1 MKVRLKRKMERLPF
15 VTPPAP
21 RYRKVFV
28 DSRLRS
34 AGDYSSFQVTA
45 PSDVQLGDR
54 AYVASCSFA
63 NVFQTVGAYNTL
75 YFRYST
81 EDRMGLGVPVERPL
95 FAFSWRRLGATDE
108 GVNQHL
114 AE

>member
-1 MKVRLKRKMERLPF
+1 MERLPF

-34 AGDYSSFQVTA
+34 AGDYSSFQVTV

-75 YFRYST
+75 YFRHSS
-81 EDRMGLGVPVERPL
+81 EDRTECRLSSLSSPSLGVAWV
-95 FAFSWRRLGATDE
+95 RLMTA
-108 GVNQHL
+108 
-114 AE
+114 

>member
-1 MKVRLKRKMERLPF
+1 MERLPF

-34 AGDYSSFQVTA
+34 AGDYSSFQVTV

-54 AYVASCSFA
+54 AYVAGCSFA
-63 NVFQTVGAYNTL
+63 NVFQTVGTYNTL
-75 YFRYST
+75 YFRYSS
-81 EDRMGLGVPVERPL
+81 EDRTGLGASPSPGIAWARL
-95 FAFSWRRLGATDE
+95 TKADANTWRS
-108 GVNQHL
+108 
-114 AE
+114 